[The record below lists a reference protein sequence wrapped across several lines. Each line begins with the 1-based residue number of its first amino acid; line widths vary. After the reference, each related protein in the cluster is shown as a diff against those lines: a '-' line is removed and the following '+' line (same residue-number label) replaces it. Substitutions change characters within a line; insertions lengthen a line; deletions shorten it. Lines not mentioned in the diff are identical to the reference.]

1 MDFNTICSTM
11 KFKNDA
17 EKKKIELLFNNYM
30 EDIPDNF
37 YCNQFELVEKYPGS
51 TYEEWVK
58 LLKHPAFDTWKAEQI
73 AIIATTQ
80 TDKALAGGSLVDKE
94 AVNLLKIRQDVLKDE
109 KKTEKPTV
117 IVIPESL
124 FFKEGK

>member
-1 MDFNTICSTM
+1 M